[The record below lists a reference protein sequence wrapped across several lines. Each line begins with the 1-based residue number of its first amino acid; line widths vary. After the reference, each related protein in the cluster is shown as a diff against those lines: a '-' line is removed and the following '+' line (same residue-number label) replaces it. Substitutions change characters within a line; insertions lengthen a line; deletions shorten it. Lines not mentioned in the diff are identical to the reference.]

1 MIEFFKTTKNAT
13 HSISGPEPG
22 CWINVV
28 DPTDDER
35 DWLIDELGVVSE
47 FIRSALDDE
56 ERSHTDYDDDTDQTL
71 VIIDCPFIESLDEAE
86 DAGITQYDTHPLS
99 FLFLPQLDMLV
110 TISLLENETIENFT
124 AGRIRGINTNQ
135 RTRLLL
141 QMLAHIALRYLS
153 CLRNLERQFVANE
166 KRLRESMN
174 NTELVRMLGFE
185 KSLIYFSTSLK
196 SIEATLI
203 KVSSG
208 RVVKLYEDDRD
219 LLDDVLI
226 EIRQAIEMCTIERQ
240 ILSSSM
246 ETFGSIIS
254 NGLNSTMRLL
264 TIVTL
269 IMAIPTIIFS
279 FYGMNVTE
287 LPLPETWLFPTGTSI
302 VLCIIAALVLLKG
315 RWFK

>member
-13 HSISGPEPG
+13 HSISHPEPG

-35 DWLIDELGVVSE
+35 DWLIEELGIVSE
-47 FIRSALDDE
+47 FVRSALDDE
-56 ERSHTDYDDDTDQTL
+56 ERSHTDFDDDTDQTL

-99 FLFLPQLDMLV
+99 FLFLPRQDMLV
-110 TISLLENETIENFT
+110 TISLIENETIENFT
-124 AGRIRGINTNQ
+124 AGRVRGINTNQ

-141 QMLAHIALRYLS
+141 QILAHIALRYLS

-208 RVVKLYEDDRD
+208 RVVRLYEDDRD

-246 ETFGSIIS
+246 DTFGSIIS

-279 FYGMNVTE
+279 FYGMNVAE
-287 LPLPETWLFPTGTSI
+287 LPLPQTWLFPFFTSL
-302 VLCIIAALVLLKG
+302 VLCIIAAIVLLKG
-315 RWFK
+315 RWFR